1 MKRKSDKIG
10 VRDERILN
18 LVYSETI
25 SQREGAKLL
34 DMNRESFRRL
44 YHRFKEE
51 KLEEELF

>member
-1 MKRKSDKIG
+1 MKRKSYKIG

-44 YHRFKEE
+44 YNRFKEE

>member
-44 YHRFKEE
+44 YNRFKEE